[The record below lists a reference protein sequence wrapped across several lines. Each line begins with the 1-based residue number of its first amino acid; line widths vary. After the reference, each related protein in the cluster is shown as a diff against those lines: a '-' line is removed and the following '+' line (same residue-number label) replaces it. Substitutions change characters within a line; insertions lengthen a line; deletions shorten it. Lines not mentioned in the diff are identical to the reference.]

1 MNKLLFVLLDGCN
14 AATAESCM
22 GYLSALTSD
31 GKACYA
37 SHDCALPALSRPLY
51 HCILTGL
58 LPSRSGI
65 VHNSDWQ
72 PHPAPT
78 LFHRAH
84 AAGLCTAA
92 AAYHWI
98 HELCNGLPVS
108 GPEQKDLAQSQRA
121 QGRLVMNPALP
132 LSYGLFYNNDA
143 YPDDHVFLDAE
154 ALRQHFSPHVLLAHS
169 MGIDY
174 AGHCHGADSAPY
186 RNAVRAADM
195 LLAQYL
201 PLWTAAGYQVVI
213 TSDHGM
219 SADRTHNGNSA
230 EERRVPL
237 WSIPPTPE
245 YSLACPE
252 PKASPLPLPLR
263 QDEWFL
269 WCCKLLNI

>member
-1 MNKLLFVLLDGCN
+1 MSKLVFVLLDGCN

-22 GYLSALTSD
+22 GYLSALISG
-31 GKACYA
+31 GKAQYA

-58 LPSRSGI
+58 LPSQSGI
-65 VHNSDWQ
+65 VHNTDWR

-78 LFHRAH
+78 LFHLAH
-84 AAGLCTAA
+84 AAGLRTAA

-98 HELCNGLPVS
+98 HELCNGLPVLEN
-108 GPEQKDLAQSQRA
+108 EQSRLTQA
-121 QGRLVMNPALP
+121 RLVMNPALP

-154 ALRQHFSPHVLLAHS
+154 ALRQHFSPDVLLVHS
-169 MGIDY
+169 MGIDH

-186 RNAVRAADM
+186 RNAARAADM

-201 PLWTAAGYQVVI
+201 PLWTAAGYQVVV

-219 SADRTHNGNSA
+219 SSDRSHNGTSA
-230 EERRVPL
+230 AERHVPL
-237 WSIPPTPE
+237 WSIPPAPK
-245 YSLACPE
+245 YSPPAC
-252 PKASPLPLPLR
+252 PLPLPQR
-263 QDEWFL
+263 QDEWFS
-269 WCCKLLNI
+269 WCCKLLTI

>member
-1 MNKLLFVLLDGCN
+1 MQKLLFVLLDGCN

-22 GYLSALTSD
+22 GYLSALTSS
-31 GKACYA
+31 GKALYA

-58 LPSRSGI
+58 LPSSSGI
-65 VHNSDWQ
+65 VHNTDWQ

-108 GPEQKDLAQSQRA
+108 TAPPRLAQS
-121 QGRLVMNPALP
+121 RLVMNPDLP
-132 LSYGLFYNNDA
+132 LSYGLFYSNDA

-154 ALRQHFSPHVLLAHS
+154 ALRQHFSPDVLLVHS

-201 PLWTAAGYQVVI
+201 PLWTAAGYQIVV

-219 SADRTHNGNSA
+219 SADQSHNGNSA
-230 EERRVPL
+230 AERRVPL
-237 WSIPPTPE
+237 WSIPAAPE
-245 YSLACPE
+245 YALATLSLPCP
-252 PKASPLPLPLR
+252 PLPLPLR
-263 QDEWFL
+263 QDEWFS
-269 WCCKLLNI
+269 WCCKLLTI